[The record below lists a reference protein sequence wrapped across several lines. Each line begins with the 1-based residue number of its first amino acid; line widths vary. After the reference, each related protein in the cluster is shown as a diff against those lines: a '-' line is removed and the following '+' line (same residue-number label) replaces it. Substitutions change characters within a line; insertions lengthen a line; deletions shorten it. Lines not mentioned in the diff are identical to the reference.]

1 YSTRGIAELT
11 GLSQTLV
18 SRAMRRIRYAGLSPA
33 AQPPLRGPQLQL
45 AELRVQYPQI
55 TLRFEPA
62 DAAQRTQ
69 ETGFG
74 RRAAAVMAA
83 LWVSGAADW
92 PAAQPQPDTG
102 GAAAAEAG
110 AFTRLGSGGSS
121 HAVCAQWGPGQG
133 AWSAFLTD
141 VARLLDQ
148 CRPCP
153 DALPGELLQQLS
165 SRAGRGLHGL
175 WWNRAKSGA
184 KTLLPDI

>member
-1 YSTRGIAELT
+1 
-11 GLSQTLV
+11 
-18 SRAMRRIRYAGLSPA
+18 
-33 AQPPLRGPQLQL
+33 
-45 AELRVQYPQI
+45 
-55 TLRFEPA
+55 
-62 DAAQRTQ
+62 
-69 ETGFG
+69 
-74 RRAAAVMAA
+74 
-83 LWVSGAADW
+83 
-92 PAAQPQPDTG
+92 TG

-148 CRPCP
+148 CRPCL

-184 KTLLPDI
+184 KTLLPDIDSERLELAEFPGPQRTSSSPSQPGGGLSATEQIAVTLRREMISSGFRPGDRLSVSLLAERLGLGQARVRNAMRQRAE